1 LFGVL
6 GLLAGTLLRV
16 SVYRLSV
23 SPGEPAEDSCRSCA
37 ASLPSVP
44 SLRCHHCAAW
54 LGAPFAAELCT
65 AAVLALLAVRFAGQ
79 PVTGAFAFLG
89 VAGVALAQT
98 DSAAQRLPDV
108 LTLPAYPGLLALL
121 AMAAIAGGQWTA
133 LARAAESGLVTGAAF
148 LVIGLVSGG
157 QLGGGDVKLAGLTG
171 LGLGW
176 IGWPAAAEGEFL
188 GFFLAAAAGLALLAG
203 KKASMR
209 STISFGPYLLS
220 GALITALASAR

>member
-1 LFGVL
+1 MR
-6 GLLAGTLLRV
+6 AP
-16 SVYRLSV
+16 VYRLSV
-23 SPGEPAEDSCRSCA
+23 RPGEPAEDACRSCA
-37 ASLPSVP
+37 TSLPRRP

-54 LGAPFAAELCT
+54 LGAPFAAEFCS

-79 PVTGAFAFLG
+79 PETGAFAFLG
-89 VAGVALAQT
+89 IAGVALAQI
-98 DSAAQRLPDV
+98 DSVAQRLPDA

-121 AMAAIAGGQWTA
+121 VMAAIPAGQWTA

-157 QLGGGDVKLAGLTG
+157 QLGGGDVKLAGLIG

-176 IGWPAAAEGEFL
+176 LGWPAAAEGACL
-188 GFFLAAAAGLALLAG
+188 GFFLAAAASLALLAA
-203 KKASMR
+203 KKASRR

-220 GALITALASAR
+220 GALIAALASAR